1 VSQQIVH
8 VSDSSFE
15 QDVLKS
21 NVPVLLDFW
30 AEWCGPCK
38 MIAPMLDQIAAEY
51 AGKVL
56 VAKMNVDEN
65 PKTPMKFS
73 VRGIP
78 TLILFKTVSCKA
90 RRSARSA
97 RATSWLFWTATCERL
112 PGQPEPQPP
121 GRRRQQ
127 ARSWWWPRR

>member
-21 NVPVLLDFW
+21 NIPVLLDFW

-38 MIAPMLDQIAAEY
+38 MIAPILDQIAAEY

-65 PKTPMKFS
+65 PKTPMKFN

-78 TLILFKTVSCKA
+78 TLILFKN
-90 RRSARSA
+90 
-97 RATSWLFWTATCERL
+97 
-112 PGQPEPQPP
+112 GQLQ
-121 GRRRQQ
+121 GQKIGAVRKVDV
-127 ARSWWWPRR
+127 AAFLDSNL

>member
-1 VSQQIVH
+1 MSQQIVH

-21 NVPVLLDFW
+21 DLPVLLDFW

-38 MIAPMLDQIAAEY
+38 MIAPILDQIAAEY
-51 AGKVL
+51 AGKVV

-65 PKTPMKFS
+65 PKTPMKFN

-78 TLILFKTVSCKA
+78 TLILFKNGQLQGQKIGAVRKA
-90 RRSARSA
+90 DVAALLDSK
-97 RATSWLFWTATCERL
+97 L
-112 PGQPEPQPP
+112 
-121 GRRRQQ
+121 
-127 ARSWWWPRR
+127 

>member
-1 VSQQIVH
+1 MSQQIVH

-15 QDVLKS
+15 QYVLKS

-38 MIAPMLDQIAAEY
+38 MIAPILDQIAAEY

-65 PKTPMKFS
+65 PRTPMKFS

-78 TLILFKTVSCKA
+78 ALILFKNGKLQGQKIGAVRKA
-90 RRSARSA
+90 DVAAFLDSN
-97 RATSWLFWTATCERL
+97 L
-112 PGQPEPQPP
+112 
-121 GRRRQQ
+121 
-127 ARSWWWPRR
+127 

>member
-1 VSQQIVH
+1 MSQQIVH

-38 MIAPMLDQIAAEY
+38 MIAPILDQIAAEY
-51 AGKVL
+51 AGKVV

-65 PKTPMKFS
+65 PKTPMKFN

-78 TLILFKTVSCKA
+78 TLILFKN
-90 RRSARSA
+90 
-97 RATSWLFWTATCERL
+97 
-112 PGQPEPQPP
+112 GQAEGQKI
-121 GRRRQQ
+121 GAVRKVDVAAFLDSNR
-127 ARSWWWPRR
+127 

>member
-1 VSQQIVH
+1 MSQQIVH

-38 MIAPMLDQIAAEY
+38 MIAPILDQIAAEY
-51 AGKVL
+51 AGKVI
-56 VAKMNVDEN
+56 VAKINVDEN
-65 PKTPMKFS
+65 PKTPMKFN

-78 TLILFKTVSCKA
+78 TLILFKNGLLEGQKIGAVRKA
-90 RRSARSA
+90 DVAAFLDSN
-97 RATSWLFWTATCERL
+97 L
-112 PGQPEPQPP
+112 
-121 GRRRQQ
+121 
-127 ARSWWWPRR
+127 

>member
-1 VSQQIVH
+1 MSQQIVH

-38 MIAPMLDQIAAEY
+38 MIAPILDQIAAEY

-56 VAKMNVDEN
+56 VAKMNVDES
-65 PKTPMKFS
+65 PRTPTKYS
-73 VRGIP
+73 VRSIP
-78 TLILFKTVSCKA
+78 TLMLFKNGSVVDQKIGAVRKA
-90 RRSARSA
+90 DVAAFLDSK
-97 RATSWLFWTATCERL
+97 L
-112 PGQPEPQPP
+112 
-121 GRRRQQ
+121 
-127 ARSWWWPRR
+127 

>member
-1 VSQQIVH
+1 MSQQIVH

-38 MIAPMLDQIAAEY
+38 MIAPILDQIAAEY
-51 AGKVL
+51 AGKVI
-56 VAKMNVDEN
+56 VAKINVDEN
-65 PKTPMKFS
+65 PRTPMKFN

-78 TLILFKTVSCKA
+78 TLILFKNGLLEGQKIGAVRKA
-90 RRSARSA
+90 DVAAFLDSN
-97 RATSWLFWTATCERL
+97 L
-112 PGQPEPQPP
+112 
-121 GRRRQQ
+121 
-127 ARSWWWPRR
+127 

>member
-15 QDVLKS
+15 PDVLQS
-21 NVPVLLDFW
+21 NIPVLLDFW

-38 MIAPMLDQIAAEY
+38 MIAPILDQIAAEY
-51 AGKVL
+51 AGKVV

-65 PKTPMKFS
+65 PKTPMKFN

-78 TLILFKTVSCKA
+78 TLILFKNGQLQGQKIGAVRKA
-90 RRSARSA
+90 DVAAFLDSN
-97 RATSWLFWTATCERL
+97 L
-112 PGQPEPQPP
+112 
-121 GRRRQQ
+121 
-127 ARSWWWPRR
+127 

>member
-38 MIAPMLDQIAAEY
+38 MIAPILDQIAAEY
-51 AGKVL
+51 AGKVI

-78 TLILFKTVSCKA
+78 TLILFKNGQLQGQKIGAVRKA
-90 RRSARSA
+90 DVAAFLDSN
-97 RATSWLFWTATCERL
+97 L
-112 PGQPEPQPP
+112 
-121 GRRRQQ
+121 
-127 ARSWWWPRR
+127 

>member
-1 VSQQIVH
+1 MSQQIVH

-38 MIAPMLDQIAAEY
+38 MIAPILDQIAAEY
-51 AGKVL
+51 AGKVI
-56 VAKMNVDEN
+56 VAKINVDEN
-65 PKTPMKFS
+65 PKTPMKFN

-78 TLILFKTVSCKA
+78 TLILFKNG
-90 RRSARSA
+90 
-97 RATSWLFWTATCERL
+97 LLE
-112 PGQPEPQPP
+112 GQKI
-121 GRRRQQ
+121 GAVRKGDVV
-127 ARSWWWPRR
+127 AFLDSNL

>member
-1 VSQQIVH
+1 MSQQIVH

-21 NVPVLLDFW
+21 DLPVLLDFW

-38 MIAPMLDQIAAEY
+38 MIAPILDQIAAEY

-78 TLILFKTVSCKA
+78 TLILFKNGQLQGQKIGAVRKA
-90 RRSARSA
+90 DVAAFLDSN
-97 RATSWLFWTATCERL
+97 L
-112 PGQPEPQPP
+112 
-121 GRRRQQ
+121 
-127 ARSWWWPRR
+127 

>member
-38 MIAPMLDQIAAEY
+38 MIAPILDQIAAEY

-56 VAKMNVDEN
+56 VAKMNVDES
-65 PKTPMKFS
+65 PRTPTKYS
-73 VRGIP
+73 VRSIP
-78 TLILFKTVSCKA
+78 TLMLFKNGTVVDQKIGAVRKA
-90 RRSARSA
+90 DVAA
-97 RATSWLFWTATCERL
+97 FLDNRL
-112 PGQPEPQPP
+112 
-121 GRRRQQ
+121 
-127 ARSWWWPRR
+127 

>member
-1 VSQQIVH
+1 MSQQIVH

-21 NVPVLLDFW
+21 NIPVLLDFW

-38 MIAPMLDQIAAEY
+38 MIAPILDQIAAEY

-78 TLILFKTVSCKA
+78 TLILFKNGQLQGQKIGAVRKA
-90 RRSARSA
+90 DVAA
-97 RATSWLFWTATCERL
+97 FLDGKL
-112 PGQPEPQPP
+112 
-121 GRRRQQ
+121 
-127 ARSWWWPRR
+127 

>member
-21 NVPVLLDFW
+21 NIPVLLDFW

-38 MIAPMLDQIAAEY
+38 MIAPILDQIAAEY
-51 AGKVL
+51 AGKVI

-78 TLILFKTVSCKA
+78 TLILFKNGQLQGQKIGAVRKA
-90 RRSARSA
+90 DVAAFLDSK
-97 RATSWLFWTATCERL
+97 L
-112 PGQPEPQPP
+112 
-121 GRRRQQ
+121 
-127 ARSWWWPRR
+127 

>member
-1 VSQQIVH
+1 VSQQIIH

-21 NVPVLLDFW
+21 NIPVLLDFW

-38 MIAPMLDQIAAEY
+38 MIAPILDQIAAEY
-51 AGKVL
+51 AGRVT

-65 PKTPMKFS
+65 PKTPMKFN

-78 TLILFKTVSCKA
+78 TLILFKNGLLEGQKIGAVRKA
-90 RRSARSA
+90 DVVAFLDSK
-97 RATSWLFWTATCERL
+97 L
-112 PGQPEPQPP
+112 
-121 GRRRQQ
+121 
-127 ARSWWWPRR
+127 

>member
-38 MIAPMLDQIAAEY
+38 MIAPILDQIAAEY

-65 PKTPMKFS
+65 PKTPMKFN

-78 TLILFKTVSCKA
+78 TLILFKNGRAEGQKIGAVRKA
-90 RRSARSA
+90 DVAAFLDSN
-97 RATSWLFWTATCERL
+97 L
-112 PGQPEPQPP
+112 
-121 GRRRQQ
+121 
-127 ARSWWWPRR
+127 